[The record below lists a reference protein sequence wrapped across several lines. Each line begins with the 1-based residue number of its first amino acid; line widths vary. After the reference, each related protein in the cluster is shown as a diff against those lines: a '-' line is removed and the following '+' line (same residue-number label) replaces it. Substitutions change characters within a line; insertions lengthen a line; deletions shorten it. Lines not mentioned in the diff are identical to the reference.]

1 MKSIN
6 DIVREVVKDVSER
19 YGRNV
24 SFLFGDW
31 DYIANQ
37 LVLWGTGAQAKRKY
51 PIVCLRSPFN
61 ETREGNRRSA
71 SLDVVILVNTLK
83 SYTNEQRESES
94 FVKVLRPI
102 YELFIERLGKHRL
115 INAPYSGML
124 QHVYTENYRYGRLGL
139 QGGDDMK
146 FKDFV
151 DAIEIKN
158 LSITIKDLRCYE

>member
-6 DIVREVVKDVSER
+6 DIIREVVKEVSEK
-19 YGRNV
+19 YGKNV

-37 LVLWGTGAQAKRKY
+37 LVLWGTGAQAKKKY
-51 PIVCLRSPFN
+51 PIVCLRSPID
-61 ETREGNRRSA
+61 ETREGKKRSA
-71 SLDVVILVNTLK
+71 RLDVVILVNTLK
-83 SYTNEQRESES
+83 NYTNEQRESES

-102 YELFIERLGKHRL
+102 YELFIERLSKHKMVSS
-115 INAPYSGML
+115 PYSGVP

-151 DAIEIKN
+151 DAIEIKS
-158 LSITIKDLRCYE
+158 LSITIKDLKCYE

>member
-1 MKSIN
+1 MKSVN
-6 DIVREVVKDVSER
+6 DIVREVVKDVSKR

-37 LVLWGTGAQAKRKY
+37 LVLWGTGAQAKKKY
-51 PIVCLRSPFN
+51 PIVCLRSPID
-61 ETREGNRRSA
+61 ETRESKKRSA

-83 SYTNEQRESES
+83 NYTNEQRESES

-102 YELFIERLGKHRL
+102 YELFMEGLGKHRMV
-115 INAPYSGML
+115 NAPYSGL
-124 QHVYTENYRYGRLGL
+124 LPHVYTENYRYGRLGL

-158 LSITIKDLRCYE
+158 LSITIKDLKCYE

>member
-102 YELFIERLGKHRL
+102 YDLFIERLGKHRL

>member
-6 DIVREVVKDVSER
+6 DIVREVVKDVSEQ

-37 LVLWGTGAQAKRKY
+37 LVLWGTGAQAKKKY
-51 PIVCLRSPFN
+51 PIVCLRSPID
-61 ETREGNRRSA
+61 EPREGKKRSA
-71 SLDVVILVNTLK
+71 SLDVLILVNTLK
-83 SYTNEQRESES
+83 NYTNEQRESES

-102 YELFIERLGKHRL
+102 YELFMEGLGKHRMV
-115 INAPYSGML
+115 NAPYSGL
-124 QHVYTENYRYGRLGL
+124 LPHVYTENYRYGRLGL

-158 LSITIKDLRCYE
+158 LSITIKDLKCYE

>member
-6 DIVREVVKDVSER
+6 DIIREVVDDVSEC

-37 LVLWGTGAQAKRKY
+37 LMLWGTGEQAWRKY
-51 PIVCLRSPFN
+51 PIVCLRSPIN
-61 ETREGNRRSA
+61 ESRERNSRSA

-83 SYTNEQRESES
+83 NYTNEQRESES
-94 FVKVLRPI
+94 FVNVLRPI
-102 YELFIERLGKHRL
+102 YELFMDRLCKHRMV
-115 INAPYSGML
+115 NAPYSGML

-139 QGGDDMK
+139 QGGDDKK

-158 LSITIKDLRCYE
+158 LSITIKDLKCYE

>member
-1 MKSIN
+1 MRSVN
-6 DIVREVVKDVSER
+6 DIVREVAGKVAER

-37 LVLWGTGAQAKRKY
+37 LMLWGTGAQASKKY
-51 PIVCLRSPFN
+51 PIICLRSPFN
-61 ETREGNRRSA
+61 ETRGTEREVSI
-71 SLDVVILVNTLK
+71 DVAILVNTLK
-83 SYTNEQRESES
+83 NYTNEQREQES

-102 YELFIERLGKHRL
+102 YEYFMDELNRHKLIKSTYLGVLPH
-115 INAPYSGML
+115 S
-124 QHVYTENYRYGRLGL
+124 YTENYRYGRLGL

-151 DAIEIKN
+151 DAVEIKN
-158 LSITIKDLRCYE
+158 LSLTIKNVSCNE

>member
-1 MKSIN
+1 MSK
-6 DIVREVVKDVSER
+6 R

-37 LVLWGTGAQAKRKY
+37 LVLWGTGAQAKKKY
-51 PIVCLRSPFN
+51 PIVCLRSPID
-61 ETREGNRRSA
+61 ETRESKKRSA

-83 SYTNEQRESES
+83 NYTNEQRESES

-102 YELFIERLGKHRL
+102 YELFMEGLGKHRMV
-115 INAPYSGML
+115 NAPYSGL
-124 QHVYTENYRYGRLGL
+124 LPHVYTENYRYGRLGL

-158 LSITIKDLRCYE
+158 LSITIKDLKCYE